1 VVKLAYTCLNPHTL
15 QRSFKESQMT
25 KEIWDTIITTAA
37 IAILAYTIGYFVGG
51 GV

>member
-1 VVKLAYTCLNPHTL
+1 
-15 QRSFKESQMT
+15 MT
-25 KEIWDTIITTAA
+25 KETWDSIITAVA

>member
-1 VVKLAYTCLNPHTL
+1 
-15 QRSFKESQMT
+15 MT
-25 KEIWDTIITTAA
+25 HETWDNIITTAA

>member
-1 VVKLAYTCLNPHTL
+1 MIGLSQQRDVLTL
-15 QRSFKESQMT
+15 RKVFMSTET
-25 KEIWDTIITTAA
+25 WDSIITAAA